1 MKWRIIGCAVLAG
14 TFMATSAQADGGTLF
29 RGKCGSCHKK
39 GGSAAV
45 VNPADKAAVVWQKFF
60 KRGRHKTDMGVA
72 DADLQSIIE
81 YLQAYAAD
89 SDRPETAA
97 IPK

>member
-1 MKWRIIGCAVLAG
+1 MKWRITGCTVLAVA
-14 TFMATSAQADGGTLF
+14 FMAATVQADGGALF
-29 RGKCGSCHKK
+29 REKCGACHQK

-45 VNPADKAAVVWQKFF
+45 VNPADKAAVVWLKYF
-60 KRGRHKTDMGVA
+60 KRGRHKTDMGIA
-72 DADLQSIIE
+72 DAELQAVVD